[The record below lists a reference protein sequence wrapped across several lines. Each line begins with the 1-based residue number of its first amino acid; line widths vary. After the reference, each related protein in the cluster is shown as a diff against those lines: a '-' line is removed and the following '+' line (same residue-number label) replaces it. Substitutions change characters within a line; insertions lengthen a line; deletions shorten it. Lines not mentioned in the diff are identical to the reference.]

1 VEVDPE
7 LAERD
12 IMTAHLVLKT
22 KDRVYSKRID
32 RVKGN
37 PLNPMS
43 LDDCIE
49 KFRKCVLSYQRP
61 MPGEKVEEILDC
73 LVNLEGLKDIR
84 TLMGLLS

>member
-1 VEVDPE
+1 MEVDPE

-12 IMTAHLVLKT
+12 MMTAHLVLKT

-32 RVKGN
+32 KVKGN

-49 KFRKCVLSYQRP
+49 KFRKCVPSSQKSIPEER
-61 MPGEKVEEILDC
+61 VNEILDC
-73 LVNLEGLKDIR
+73 LVNLEGLKEIG